1 MNFILHKDFSDL
13 SAMAWNTLVE
23 QSIADTPFSRYEY
36 LSEWWQT
43 LGGGEWMGK
52 GGEGEQISSVGE
64 TSPTGESTSPLLVLV
79 SATENDQLIGIAP
92 LFIAEY
98 DGQQALMLV
107 GSIEISDYL
116 DLIVRE
122 QDLPRF
128 LSGLFDFLAPSEA
141 NPGLPRPNEWTAVD
155 WYNIPDSSPTRAA
168 LQVEFEKRGWQ
179 YQAEIYRPT
188 PRIPLNGSFEEYLA
202 RIDKK
207 QRHEIRRKMRRAA
220 ESELNVRFIIVD
232 INADIETETNDFFQL
247 MTQDPN
253 KADFLTPLMRAQMS
267 VTIRTAFEQGYLWL
281 AFLEIG
287 GVKVAASLNF
297 DYKNKLWGYNSG
309 VSREHME
316 LSPGWVLLA
325 HTIQWC
331 CENNRYEFDFM
342 RGDEEYKYRFGGV
355 NRYVMRERVV
365 KP

>member
-1 MNFILHKDFSDL
+1 MNFTLHKDFSDF
-13 SAMAWNTLVE
+13 SATDWNQLVE

-36 LSEWWQT
+36 LNEWWKT
-43 LGGGEWMGK
+43 LGGGEWTGK
-52 GGEGEQISSVGE
+52 DGV
-64 TSPTGESTSPLLVLV
+64 TPPLLVLV
-79 SATENDQLIGIAP
+79 SATENDHLIGIAP

-128 LSGLFDFLAPSEA
+128 LSGLFDFLEPSDNSSDTGA
-141 NPGLPRPNEWTAVD
+141 RGPRPYTAVD
-155 WYNIPDSSPTRAA
+155 WYNIPDTSPTRAA
-168 LQVEFEKRGWQ
+168 LQVEFEKRGWP
-179 YQAEIYRPT
+179 YHAEIYRPT
-188 PRIPLNGSFEEYLA
+188 PRIALNGSFDEYLS
-202 RIDKK
+202 RLDKK

-220 ESELNVRFIIVD
+220 ESELNVRFTIID
-232 INADIETETNDFFQL
+232 INADIETEINDFFHL

-253 KADFLTPLMRAQMS
+253 KANFLTPLMREQMA

-331 CENNRYEFDFM
+331 CENGRYEFDFM

-355 NRYVMRERVV
+355 NRYVMREKVV

>member
-1 MNFILHKDFSDL
+1 MNFILHKDFSEFSL
-13 SAMAWNTLVE
+13 QAEAWNALVE
-23 QSIADTPFSRYEY
+23 QSITDTPFSRYEY
-36 LSEWWQT
+36 LSEWWKT
-43 LGGGEWMGK
+43 LGGGEWK
-52 GGEGEQISSVGE
+52 QAE
-64 TSPTGESTSPLLVLV
+64 LVLA

-92 LFIAEY
+92 LFITDY
-98 DGQQALMLV
+98 DGQRALMLV

-128 LSGLFDFLAPSEA
+128 LSELLDFLASQTA
-141 NPGLPRPNEWTAVD
+141 DNWSGLD
-155 WYNIPDSSPTRAA
+155 WYNLPDASPTLAA
-168 LQVEFEKRGWQ
+168 LKAESETRGWI
-179 YQAEIYRPT
+179 YHEEIYRPT
-188 PRIPLNGSFEEYLA
+188 PRIPLNGSFEDYLS

-220 ESELNVRFIIVD
+220 ESELHVHFNIVD
-232 INADIETETNDFFQL
+232 KDSDIESEMNSFFHL
-247 MTQDPN
+247 MTQDAG
-253 KADFLTPLMRAQMS
+253 KAGFLTPLMREQMTF
-267 VTIRTAFEQGYLWL
+267 TIRNAFEHGYLWL
-281 AFLEIG
+281 AFLEIE

-325 HTIQWC
+325 NTIQWC
-331 CENNRYEFDFM
+331 CEHGRYEFDFM

-355 NRYVMRERVV
+355 NKYVMRL
-365 KP
+365 KSIKQ